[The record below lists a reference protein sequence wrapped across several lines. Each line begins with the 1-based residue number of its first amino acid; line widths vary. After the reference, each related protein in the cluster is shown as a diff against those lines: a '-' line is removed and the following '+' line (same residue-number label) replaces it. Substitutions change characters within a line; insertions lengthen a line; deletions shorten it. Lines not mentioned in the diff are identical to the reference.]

1 MRGPAEVDAALRA
14 AQIPYRRIR
23 ARGARAAQAARS
35 LGVEPGAIVKS
46 LLFLADGDP
55 VMILVSGDRR
65 ADPRQL
71 QSLLG
76 ARRVMIATPER
87 VTQETGYPV
96 GAVPPVGHSR
106 PLPTWVDAA
115 LVEHAT
121 IYVSGGTVD
130 EMVELAF
137 EDLLR
142 ATGGQVADV
151 STTGERP
158 AESEEAPCAS
168 ES

>member
-14 AQIPYRRIR
+14 AQTPYRRIR

-158 AESEEAPCAS
+158 AEPEEASCAS

>member
-1 MRGPAEVDAALRA
+1 VRGPAEVDAALRA
-14 AQIPYRRIR
+14 GQIPYCRIR
-23 ARGARAAQAARS
+23 ARAARAAQAARS

-46 LLFLADGDP
+46 LLFLADGNP

-65 ADPRQL
+65 ADPQRL

-87 VTQETGYPV
+87 VAQETGYPV
-96 GAVPPVGHSR
+96 GAVPPVGHAR
-106 PLPTWVDAA
+106 PLPAWVDAA
-115 LVEHAT
+115 LAHHAT
-121 IYVSGGTVD
+121 VYVSGGAVD

-142 ATGGQVADV
+142 ATGGQVAAV
-151 STTGERP
+151 STAGDRP